1 MRPPPSPRWLHGRP
15 TNDDYRQRFEEK
27 KVVRETREAEVERR
41 RLAVVEMLQQQR
53 ATWTTAANIDE
64 KLKEDVFIYS
74 PRQISARRSF
84 DASVSAVSWLEKLQR
99 MKPAG
104 VQASSEDEEAAS
116 AVAAAADG
124 RPKKDEE

>member
-1 MRPPPSPRWLHGRP
+1 VDR
-15 TNDDYRQRFEEK
+15 RQRFEEK
-27 KVVRETREAEVERR
+27 KLVREAREAEAARR
-41 RLAVVEMLQQQR
+41 RLAVVAELKQQR
-53 ATWTTAANIDE
+53 AAWTTVANIDE

-74 PRQISARRSF
+74 PQQISARRSF

-104 VQASSEDEEAAS
+104 HTASEGDEAAAS

-124 RPKKDEE
+124 RPKPEDE